1 MPLRR
6 ETFRKLHRHHNLWR
20 WMFSTLL
27 AALFMAF
34 VCFVWFGWVRMGNDS
49 MAPTLKQ
56 GNVALVDRILKYWRG
71 IERTDMVA
79 FYHPVT
85 GELLIKRVV
94 ATGGESVTARN
105 GALWI
110 DERYRLNEES
120 YGPANT
126 TDFETVKVPE
136 GYVFVL
142 SDDRRYRE
150 DSREE
155 GIGCVSLNDIVGVLH
170 IRVLPSFVIYQKRKK
185 LKKIRFFMM
194 KASLSS

>member
-1 MPLRR
+1 MTEESVPLRR

-94 ATGGESVTARN
+94 ATGGESITARN

-170 IRVLPSFVIYQKRKK
+170 IRVLPSFVIYQ
-185 LKKIRFFMM
+185 
-194 KASLSS
+194 